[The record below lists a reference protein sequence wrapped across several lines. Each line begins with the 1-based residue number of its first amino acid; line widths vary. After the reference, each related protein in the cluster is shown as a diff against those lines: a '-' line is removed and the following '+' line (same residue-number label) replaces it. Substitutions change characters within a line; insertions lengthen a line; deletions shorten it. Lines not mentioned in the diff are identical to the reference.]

1 MAPFMSQTE
10 AIPAAE
16 PSREWPAPRRAP
28 RVPSAVS
35 DPVTLLALAG
45 VGMALLAYVAGVRAL
60 FVPLLVL
67 VNAAVLPMPRLMRS
81 VVGRLVMGLLYTT
94 ALLQIAAAVQFFAA
108 RSSGFPVAAPITV
121 LGNAVFV
128 VLTPAG
134 CRELRRIAVVTV
146 SDAGALLAS
155 LVFLLPFAAFV
166 AGHDTPLRIATIGG
180 AQNIDGVNQIML
192 IGDQLRNQHLT
203 YGVSG
208 QFGGFGDVAHG
219 YGVPLG
225 FYTMLAF
232 IESSVFT
239 SPASLGW
246 HGAELLYFI
255 EYLVSGALLAFSVVK
270 VSQSWFAL
278 LHEEEPPRTI
288 QRIVSVLAGV
298 AVAIPLVLFYQLNLV
313 WLGFLSYSYV
323 LLISAA
329 AVLCL
334 VEYRRPGDAAAPAG
348 RIFTRS
354 RSSYLIGAL
363 VLLYGVSATWPLLVP
378 ALGLTMLVSL
388 TRSGSLVSR
397 PEALKTLRTPAGLA
411 IVAGL
416 VLQLVPI
423 YFQLHYG
430 GGLTGQ
436 ININSDIGEFR
447 YFMLLAGAALVVL
460 IGSMHWVPMW
470 SRRTTI
476 DLVVPLL
483 ILTATIALEQLFTI
497 GSATYYAVK
506 SAMLPDIL
514 TLAIGTAV
522 LFAWLLRTG
531 LARPVQLML
540 VTPLPAVIMLALL
553 GTVPSVLRDA
563 RLLFPGHGNVDVGPN
578 FNADAQHFV
587 ALGVA
592 GELAHYNAIS
602 LHWDPTQRVFTS
614 GMELPYWANALT
626 YDASHYDR
634 LASDCF
640 VGAFNTWGSG
650 TVDAA
655 EQSRLLKEIN
665 DCARLA
671 AAHGQRYYVVTDPA
685 SAPLLSVVMDSAVRM
700 VY

>member
-10 AIPAAE
+10 AISTAE
-16 PSREWPAPRRAP
+16 PPREWPAPRRAP

-35 DPVTLLALAG
+35 EPVTLLALAG
-45 VGMALLAYVAGVRAL
+45 VGVALLAYVAGLRAL

-81 VVGRLVMGLLYTT
+81 VVGRLVTGLLYTT

-108 RSSGFPVAAPITV
+108 RSSGFPVAATITV

-128 VLTPAG
+128 VLTPPG

-166 AGHDTPLRIATIGG
+166 AGHDAPVRIATIGG

-203 YGVSG
+203 YGMSG

-278 LHEEEPPRTI
+278 LHEEEPPRTV

-298 AVAIPLVLFYQLNLV
+298 AVAIPLVVFYQLNLV

-348 RIFTRS
+348 RIFPRS

-430 GGLTGQ
+430 GLTGQ

-447 YFMLLAGAALVVL
+447 YFMLLAGAVLVVL

-476 DLVVPLL
+476 DVVVPLL
-483 ILTATIALEQLFTI
+483 ILTTTIALEQLFTL

-514 TLAIGTAV
+514 TIAIGTAV
-522 LFAWLLRTG
+522 LFAWLWRSC
-531 LARPVQLML
+531 LAQPVQLML
-540 VTPLPAVIMLALL
+540 VTPLPAVVMLALL

-563 RLLFPGHGNVDVGPN
+563 RLLFPGHGNVNVGPN

-587 ALGVA
+587 ALGLA
-592 GELAHYNAIS
+592 GKLAHYNAIS
-602 LHWDPTQRVFTS
+602 LHWDPTQSVFTS
-614 GMELPYWANALT
+614 GMELPYWANSLT

-634 LASDCF
+634 QASYCF
-640 VGAFNTWGSG
+640 AGVYSTWGSG
-650 TVDAA
+650 RVDAA
-655 EQSRLLKEIN
+655 EQSLLLKQIN
-665 DCARLA
+665 ACARLA
-671 AAHGQRYYVVTDPA
+671 AAHGQTYYVVTDPA
-685 SAPLLSVVMDSAVRM
+685 SAPYVSVVMDSAVHL